1 MFIPTIVLSFLLS
14 LFSSIAKQMFGFFF
28 LCVASM
34 QMPAY
39 RLLNNASDESIDAP
53 HNQTLLGRHMS
64 RTGTPH
70 ITPVQ
75 MPDFHRHPIQDES
88 MHDQHNTQTAA
99 HDTTDITREGMQD
112 AYSQQ
117 HTTMPTYSHQSSPQ
131 VTGTNAHF
139 GDLFSVPPILQ
150 QNSSLTCGCLIGIM
164 ILLFIITVLLFFIA
178 IRISNQ

>member
-1 MFIPTIVLSFLLS
+1 MAKTNVWLL
-14 LFSSIAKQMFGFFF
+14 F
-28 LCVASM
+28 LCVASI

-39 RLLNNASDESIDAP
+39 RLLNNASDENNDAP

-75 MPDFHRHPIQDES
+75 MPDFQRHSTQDEP
-88 MHDQHNTQTAA
+88 MHDQHIAQTTLDPTTTEVM
-99 HDTTDITREGMQD
+99 HDPH

-117 HTTMPTYSHQSSPQ
+117 HPTMPTYSHHSSLQ
-131 VTGTNAHF
+131 VPSSKNANF
-139 GDLFSVPPILQ
+139 GDLLSVPTGILQ

-178 IRISNQ
+178 IRISNK